1 MASKLE
7 AAVVVVIALVAIASI
22 VLFIYYAFPETLLG
36 QAIYGEDCG
45 CPDDYKPVCSE
56 EGITYDNSCI
66 AKCEGATI
74 AFNGPC

>member
-1 MASKLE
+1 MSSKLE
-7 AAVVVVIALVAIASI
+7 ATVVVIIALVAIASI

-36 QAIYGEDCG
+36 QAVYGENCG

-66 AKCEGATI
+66 AVCNGVGEYHEGI
-74 AFNGPC
+74 C